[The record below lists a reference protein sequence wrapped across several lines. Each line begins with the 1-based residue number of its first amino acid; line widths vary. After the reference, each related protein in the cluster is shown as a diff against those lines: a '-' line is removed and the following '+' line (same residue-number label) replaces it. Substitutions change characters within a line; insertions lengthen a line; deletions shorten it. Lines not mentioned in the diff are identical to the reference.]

1 MDKPLTKTPGKAPLE
16 LVEEEEPPA
25 VESLAA
31 AREGLLPLEDVVES
45 PVEALVEALADETA
59 EVLAAEA
66 MGDVEEAAAG
76 VWISEVIAELALT
89 SPDSVV
95 SVEDEIEKLWNNIC
109 KTIVNVCNSR
119 LGSILRSTDGSDTRS
134 LYDGN

>member
-45 PVEALVEALADETA
+45 PVEALADETA

-76 VWISEVIAELALT
+76 VWISEVIAELA
-89 SPDSVV
+89 DSVV
-95 SVEDEIEKLWNNIC
+95 SVEDESETL
-109 KTIVNVCNSR
+109 
-119 LGSILRSTDGSDTRS
+119 
-134 LYDGN
+134 

>member
-95 SVEDEIEKLWNNIC
+95 SVEDESETL
-109 KTIVNVCNSR
+109 
-119 LGSILRSTDGSDTRS
+119 
-134 LYDGN
+134 